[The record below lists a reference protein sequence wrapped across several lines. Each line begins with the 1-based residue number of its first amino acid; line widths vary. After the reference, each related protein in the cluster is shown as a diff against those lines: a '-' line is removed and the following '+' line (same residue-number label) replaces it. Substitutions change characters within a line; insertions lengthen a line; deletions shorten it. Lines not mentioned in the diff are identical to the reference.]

1 MFRFPGTVRYVNECE
16 KLEIHR
22 EGVKKL
28 AGGKKLLIV
37 RIRIIIFNSHEISA
51 KNLQKLPE

>member
-22 EGVKKL
+22 EGVKNFSL
-28 AGGKKLLIV
+28 LEYESLFLIV
-37 RIRIIIFNSHEISA
+37 SKESSKVARMIELEIS
-51 KNLQKLPE
+51 